1 MTNCKKIRRALNY
14 SLQLSDADR
23 GVLASHTANC
33 DGCRKAAA
41 IGSLS
46 NALIKAHT
54 SEIRA
59 EEMNPYLM
67 TRIRARIREL
77 GVAGGIG
84 SWESAVLSLRGWL
97 LAFGAAAFILLSI
110 SVQWQLSNVTP
121 DQDNDVTSLSNIGE
135 EFISGNIGK
144 AAGALPLKNEAIM
157 PDHDDH
163 K

>member
-1 MTNCKKIRRALNY
+1 MNCKKIRKALNY

-23 GVLASHTANC
+23 QELATHTANC
-33 DGCRKAAA
+33 EGCRRAAA
-41 IGSLS
+41 IGSLTS
-46 NALIKAHT
+46 ALIKAHT

-59 EEMNPYLM
+59 EEVNPYLM
-67 TRIRARIREL
+67 TRIGARIREL
-77 GVAGGIG
+77 GGVAGITGVG
-84 SWESAVLSLRGWL
+84 SWESAVLSLRGWV
-97 LAFGAAAFILLSI
+97 LAFGAAALILLSI

-144 AAGALPLKNEAIM
+144 PAGALPLKNEATR
-157 PDHDDH
+157 DAH

>member
-1 MTNCKKIRRALNY
+1 MNCKKIRRALNY
-14 SLQLSDADR
+14 SFQLSEADR
-23 GVLASHTANC
+23 QEFTAHTANC
-33 DGCRKAAA
+33 EGCRRAVA
-41 IGSLS
+41 IGSLT
-46 NALIKAHT
+46 NALIRAHT
-54 SEIRA
+54 SEIRT
-59 EEMNPYLM
+59 EEVNPYLM

-77 GVAGGIG
+77 GGAAGVG

-135 EFISGNIGK
+135 EFISGNIGRP
-144 AAGALPLKNEAIM
+144 AGALPLKNEAIR
-157 PDHDDH
+157 DAH